1 MRSWIRA
8 DVPRREV
15 SRKSDAGRR
24 KRRRPVLVTGTTGRT
39 DDTSV
44 PTIAAATAG
53 TTTSSTLIA
62 WNVSEGWGRLN
73 GF

>member
-1 MRSWIRA
+1 M
-8 DVPRREV
+8 
-15 SRKSDAGRR
+15 
-24 KRRRPVLVTGTTGRT
+24 LVTGTTGRT